1 MSTFLEVDSLNVYYG
16 GIHAL
21 HDVSLHIE
29 KGEVVTVIGAN
40 GAGKSTL
47 LRTIA
52 GDKEAK
58 SGTITFCGERLPT
71 NAYETVSKGISLVPE
86 GRRIFPNLTV
96 KENLIVSTYN
106 RRDDKK
112 AIEDD
117 FEEVLTLFPRLKER
131 LKQSGGTLSGGEQ
144 QMLAVGRALMA
155 HPKLLCMDEPSL
167 GLAPIIID
175 ELFEKIQQLN
185 KERGQT
191 ILIVE
196 QNAFLALEIA
206 NRAYVL
212 KTGSVTREGSGA
224 ELLDDPSI
232 QQEYLGMQEIDDEDE
247 SNAIAP
253 HTPE

>member
-1 MSTFLEVDSLNVYYG
+1 LEVESLNVYYG

-21 HDVSLHIE
+21 QDVSLYIDE
-29 KGEVVTVIGAN
+29 GEIVSVIGAN

-52 GDKEAK
+52 GDKEIK
-58 SGTITFCGERLPT
+58 SGNITFRGERLPKT
-71 NAYETVSKGISLVPE
+71 SYETVSMGISLVPE

-96 KENLIVSTYN
+96 YENLIVSTYT
-106 RRDDKK
+106 RAHSKK
-112 AIEDD
+112 SIDEDLD
-117 FEEVLTLFPRLKER
+117 EVLALFPRLKER

-175 ELFEKIQQLN
+175 ELFEKIKQLN
-185 KERGQT
+185 EERDQT

-206 NRAYVL
+206 SRAYIL
-212 KTGSVTREGSGA
+212 KTGSVTREGLGA
-224 ELLDDPSI
+224 ELLGDPSI
-232 QQEYLGMQEIDDEDE
+232 QHEYLGVHDDTSYEDED
-247 SNAIAP
+247 
-253 HTPE
+253 